1 MSDAGKDAAAL
12 VATPSQTVGP
22 FFHFAL
28 TPNGSEGAVQPT
40 AGTAPIQLV
49 VRITDGAGQ
58 AVTDAIV
65 EIWQT
70 VDSPAGAAG
79 DPAGNT
85 ICGFARLPTGEDGAC
100 TFETVRPGSLPDG
113 SGGQA
118 APHINVCLFARG
130 LLRQLHT
137 RIYFADDPSLDGD
150 AVLAFVPEERRTT
163 LLAQPDPAR
172 GGRWLFHLRLQG
184 ADETVFFDV

>member
-1 MSDAGKDAAAL
+1 MSEAGKDAAAL

-28 TPNGSEGAVQPT
+28 TPNGSEGAVQPI
-40 AGTAPIQLV
+40 AGAEPIQLV
-49 VRITDGAGQ
+49 VRVTDGAGQ

-65 EIWQT
+65 EIWQAT
-70 VDSPAGAAG
+70 G
-79 DPAGNT
+79 DAV
-85 ICGFARLPTGEDGAC
+85 CGFARLPTGEDGTC
-100 TFETVRPGSLPDG
+100 LFETVRPGSVPDG

-137 RIYFADDPSLDGD
+137 RIYFASDPSLAGD
-150 AVLAFVPEERRTT
+150 VVLALVPEDRRTT
-163 LLAQPDPAR
+163 LLARPDTTR
-172 GGRWLFHLRLQG
+172 DGRWLFHLRLQG

>member
-1 MSDAGKDAAAL
+1 MTDGGKGAPPL

-28 TPNGSEGAVQPT
+28 TPHGSRGALQPI
-40 AGTAPIQLV
+40 AGPEPIQLV
-49 VRITDGAGQ
+49 VRVTDGEDQ

-70 VDSPAGAAG
+70 TG
-79 DPAGNT
+79 DA
-85 ICGFARLPTGEDGAC
+85 ICGFARLPTGEDGTC

-113 SGGQA
+113 AGGQA

-137 RIYFADDPSLDGD
+137 RIYFASDPSLAGD
-150 AVLAFVPEERRTT
+150 TVLALVPEDRRTT
-163 LLAQPDPAR
+163 LLSRPDTGR
-172 GGRWLFHLRLQG
+172 DGRWLFHLRLQG